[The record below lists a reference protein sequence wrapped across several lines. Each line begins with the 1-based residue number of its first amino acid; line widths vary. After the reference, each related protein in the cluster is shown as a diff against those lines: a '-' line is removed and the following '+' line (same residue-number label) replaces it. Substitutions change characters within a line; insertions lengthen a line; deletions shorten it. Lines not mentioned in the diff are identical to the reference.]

1 MKKQR
6 HCFERC
12 GVTFFLFFSYR
23 VCFCGNIGNFFSDGF
38 EWEWKCI
45 SLWPED
51 GRPYVV
57 LGKILS
63 KQSKTGEAREIYEK
77 GCQATQGENAYIW
90 QVSVQVCFACTVCF
104 ASFKSCLFNKII
116 LVICLI
122 S

>member
-1 MKKQR
+1 MK
-6 HCFERC
+6 
-12 GVTFFLFFSYR
+12 LL
-23 VCFCGNIGNFFSDGF
+23 VCFCGNIVNFFSDGF

-45 SLWPED
+45 SFWPED

-90 QVSVQVCFACTVCF
+90 QVSVLVCFACGDHASHSLAGHVLFTGCF
-104 ASFKSCLFNKII
+104 ASFKSFFSNKLI